1 MYFYSHKFC
10 YQDHLREKKSIFV
23 SFPGNWFWHFH
34 PYEKILMEDFVH
46 SWTTGWCRVDSKV
59 LEKINEVAKVL
70 WGRIYFLIGMGWE
83 GGGLLVSVGPPGLQ
97 KVANWIFSCHKVGAR
112 LMIMVFCHHWT
123 WWWRTEGLGSDSQC
137 LCSGSSRTMSLFSVP
152 GTVYPTSV
160 RVGIVLYCNQ
170 FALFLL
176 H

>member
-83 GGGLLVSVGPPGLQ
+83 GGEVCWFQWVHQGYRKWP
-97 KVANWIFSCHKVGAR
+97 
-112 LMIMVFCHHWT
+112 
-123 WWWRTEGLGSDSQC
+123 TE
-137 LCSGSSRTMSLFSVP
+137 SSRVIRLELDWWSWYFATTGRDDEEQKAWDQTASVCVLALPGQCPCSLSLEQSIQP
-152 GTVYPTSV
+152 QLG
-160 RVGIVLYCNQ
+160 
-170 FALFLL
+170 
-176 H
+176 